1 MKTKIENLKN
11 KCFLK
16 LKEEIKKNPNDIKK
30 CLQFL
35 NKLLKAITEVKTV
48 IQEELEHNEEVK
60 NYEN

>member
-1 MKTKIENLKN
+1 M
-11 KCFLK
+11 
-16 LKEEIKKNPNDIKK
+16 
-30 CLQFL
+30 FL